1 MMYKKLFIFLI
12 LLLFLAGCGAN
23 SEVLVTTP
31 TLVGITAVSPTLTTT
46 TTPTDVI
53 ATATPVPPTATTAV
67 TETPTPPPLDLS
79 ITAQDI
85 YLYPVPAIYA
95 GDLVTFQVIAH
106 VPENVPP
113 DRVSVHVLV
122 DNTEVA
128 QGVLAARNLGGE
140 AVGLLQWAWDT
151 TYAIGEHQIQVILD
165 RDNTIQIGDE
175 NPDNNQATVAVI
187 VQDPSDLSSQESQA
201 TWVTAEGDYCILHVV
216 TGTAAFR
223 DLASLVTQADAA
235 IAEAA
240 RQLGESPQRKLDIYL
255 IDRVIGQGGYAG
267 SSIVIT
273 YADRQYSGGGLEQV
287 LIHEAT
293 HIIDRQFAPQRITF
307 WAEGLAV
314 WASGGHY
321 KPEDLNLRTAALVK
335 DGRYVPLTELINNFY
350 PVQHEI
356 GYLQAAGLVTYLVD
370 TYGWSRFRTFYSD
383 VTPDDANT
391 LADAVNLNLQIH
403 YNLTLEQLET
413 QWLAYLNSL
422 PLDETA
428 VIDLETTIRYYDVMR
443 RYQIAYDPT
452 AYFLTAWL
460 PYPQEVEQRGNTA
473 DLTRHPQDIINI
485 TLEVMLQATDQA
497 IREGNYRHA
506 NTLLDSVNRVLDND
520 GAFIDPLAVN
530 YLSIVQTAATM
541 NYEAQHIVIDGNKAI
556 VTATEFNKVTLL
568 QLDLTLYG
576 QQWILSD

>member
-1 MMYKKLFIFLI
+1 MFWTTACNLS
-12 LLLFLAGCGAN
+12 
-23 SEVLVTTP
+23 SEVSLP
-31 TLVGITAVSPTLTTT
+31 PNTLVVETAVSPTATASLVPATVTIT
-46 TTPTDVI
+46 TTPI
-53 ATATPVPPTATTAV
+53 PPTPTTAV
-67 TETPTPPPLDLS
+67 TETPTSLPPDLS
-79 ITAQDI
+79 ITSQDI
-85 YLYPVPAIYA
+85 YLYPVPTIYA
-95 GDLVTFQVIAH
+95 GDLVTFQVVAH

-113 DRVSVHVLV
+113 DHVSVHILV

-128 QGVLAARNLGGE
+128 QGMLGARNLGGE
-140 AVGLLQWAWDT
+140 VIGLLEWAWDT
-151 TYAIGEHQIQVILD
+151 TYAVGEHQVRVILD

-175 NPDNNQATVAVI
+175 NPDNNQATLLALVN
-187 VQDPSDLSSQESQA
+187 DPDDLASREANA
-201 TWVTAEGDYCILHVV
+201 TWVTAEGIYCVLHVV

-223 DLASLVTQADAA
+223 DLAELVAQADAA

-240 RQLGESPQRKLDIYL
+240 SQLGESPQRKLDIYL

-370 TYGWSRFRTFYSD
+370 NYGWSRFRAFYSD

-403 YNLTLEQLET
+403 YNLTLEQVET

-422 PLDETA
+422 PVDETA

-473 DLTRHPQDIINI
+473 DLTRHPQDTVNI

-530 YLSIVQTAATM
+530 YLSIVQAATAM
-541 NYEAQHIVIDGNKAI
+541 NYEVQGIVIDGNEAL
-556 VTATEFNKVTLL
+556 VTATEFNKVTLV

-576 QQWILSD
+576 QQWILSE